1 MPKNRTV
8 VVASRGAIAEA
19 FRRWTMDLEGLPEE
33 TAPRGAEE
41 SIEEYSLRQAD
52 YLLGYLA
59 DAEDDG
65 SPQVC
70 FPRVKGIT
78 TSAAVAEV
86 DQAAAAVPAEE
97 TTENTEDTEKKQA
110 EQEQPAVSP
119 ETA

>member
-78 TSAAVAEV
+78 TSAAVVEVGQAVTVTEAFAQAE
-86 DQAAAAVPAEE
+86 AASEERRAAVSQE
-97 TTENTEDTEKKQA
+97 TDAN
-110 EQEQPAVSP
+110 
-119 ETA
+119 